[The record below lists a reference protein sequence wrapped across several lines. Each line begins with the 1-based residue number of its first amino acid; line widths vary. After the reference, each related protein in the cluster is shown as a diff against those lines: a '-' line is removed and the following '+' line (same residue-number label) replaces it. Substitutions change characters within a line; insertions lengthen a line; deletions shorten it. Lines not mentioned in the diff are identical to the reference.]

1 MSFEATVR
9 HAGDFA
15 VIDLAG
21 RLTLG
26 DASTMLRNVI
36 LALLGDGVKKI
47 VLNLKD
53 VSHLDSAGLGEM
65 CAAYA
70 SVTNAGGEVK
80 LVCAGGKIHDQ
91 MEVTRLSTV
100 FADYPDEESALNGF
114 TRQPAKA

>member
-9 HAGDFA
+9 HAGDVA

-70 SVTNAGGEVK
+70 SVTNVGGEVK
-80 LVCAGGKIHDQ
+80 LVCAGKIHDQ
-91 MEVTRLSTV
+91 MEVTKLSTV
-100 FADYPDEESALNGF
+100 FSDYPDEAAA
-114 TRQPAKA
+114 AKSFRREPTKV